1 MDKDAISIL
10 LSVFFFVIAVV
21 YKALSADSKKKHQ
34 EQEQEDFFAQLSES
48 EDSSSLQEE
57 YMQEFVPSEVNQEQ
71 KARVITFDEGVS
83 AMHEATTSAESVSAK
98 IEKPK
103 GESNENLSGIK
114 KRLKEN
120 PQDFVVL
127 GEILKPKYKEY

>member
-34 EQEQEDFFAQLSES
+34 EQEQEDFFAQLCAS

-83 AMHEATTSAESVSAK
+83 AMHEAATSAESVSAK

-103 GESNENLSGIK
+103 RESNENLSGIK